1 MSVAARELVPRDA
14 DERVARMVVEAA
26 GGRA

>member
-14 DERVARMVVEAA
+14 DERLARMVLETA
-26 GGRA
+26 GAGS